1 MVLRNV
7 GVLPDLGSTDLGLE
21 RRTEQ
26 RQMAVAFNPPQ
37 SRFDGQQCA
46 GDPALFLIRRAPPID
61 LVGNLAMLGIERFQ
75 TVRGFQSDPERWEE
89 TQPM

>member
-1 MVLRNV
+1 M
-7 GVLPDLGSTDLGLE
+7 GILPGLCAANLGLE
-21 RRTEQ
+21 RREEQ
-26 RQMAVAFNPPQ
+26 RQVPVAFDPPQ